1 MSADYSNLEV
11 LFFDDKKILLKGL
24 QRHFKNDFSCHIAT
38 TIVEA
43 MEIFEEIKV
52 DILVSDH
59 QMPDHIG
66 IELLRKI
73 SVDKP
78 HVRKIL
84 TTSDWHSDV
93 VLSFLSIGIIDGIV
107 YTPITRNVL
116 REEIIAQAKH
126 IIR

>member
-1 MSADYSNLEV
+1 M
-11 LFFDDKKILLKGL
+11 
-24 QRHFKNDFSCHIAT
+24 
-38 TIVEA
+38 
-43 MEIFEEIKV
+43 MIKPV
-52 DILVSDH
+52 NN
-59 QMPDHIG
+59 
-66 IELLRKI
+66 
-73 SVDKP
+73 P
-78 HVRKIL
+78 HRKIL